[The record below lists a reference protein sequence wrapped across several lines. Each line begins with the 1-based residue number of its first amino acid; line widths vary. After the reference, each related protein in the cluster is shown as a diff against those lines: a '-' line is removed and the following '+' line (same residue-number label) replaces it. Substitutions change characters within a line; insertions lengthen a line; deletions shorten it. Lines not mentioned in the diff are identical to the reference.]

1 MKTLLLIDA
10 HSLIHRCFHA
20 LPPLTNTHR
29 EHVGALYGVSSV
41 LIKIITQKKPD
52 YAAALF
58 DRPEPTFRKEKFSAY
73 KAHRPKAPDEL
84 ISQLIHARELFGAF
98 SIPVFEKSGFEG
110 DDLIGTLA
118 TSLGK
123 TKGVTAVILTGD
135 LDSLQLV
142 SDGNV
147 VVETF
152 KKGISDTIIYD
163 EAGVFERYHLAP
175 SQLIDYKALVG
186 DQSDNIPGV
195 AGVGP
200 KTAVAL
206 LQKYSTLD
214 SFFDNGQGESFYDKI
229 VAQKET
235 ALLSRELATID
246 CAVPLSVSL
255 DDLVFNPSYERIAT
269 YFSSQGFSSLLRR
282 IPSPHQSSP
291 TTQSSSPIAT
301 ANTKDIVFLDAHTT
315 TQQQNEYNSSKL
327 KVGWDIKD
335 IYKITPFCA
344 PFFDIKIALDL
355 LGVDTT
361 DWRATSEHLFKQPL
375 KKEDFLIHSYE
386 WAKQKLEHHH
396 LSSLY
401 NTIELPLIPILA
413 RMEVCG
419 IAIDHTS
426 LSRVS
431 YEIETQ
437 LSQARKAIALETGP
451 HINPNSP
458 KQLLTYLKE
467 ERGLR
472 LSSTSA
478 EAIEKIKEKNPLPL
492 FDKLAAYRELFKLK
506 TTYVDA
512 FSRLVYKDGRIHPT
526 FLQLGAATGRMSC
539 QNPNIQ
545 NIPQE
550 SVWSAP
556 IRNIFVPSRGFSLVS
571 FDYSQIEL
579 RVLASLSGDP
589 DMTRAFI
596 EGRDIHAL
604 TASKIFNTPLEA
616 ITPPM
621 RRLAKTLNFGMI
633 YGMGAR
639 ALAHT
644 AHIPL
649 TQAKEFIDRY
659 FNEFSTIKQ
668 WQSGVLESARAHGVV
683 SNINGRFRSLPH
695 IHSPNR
701 YLAAEAERMAINMP
715 TQSLAADILK
725 LAMISVDT
733 YIQKNNLGDVV
744 RLLLSIHDELVF
756 EIHHL
761 LLNNSKS
768 SSVVRDL
775 QEIMERAFSFSVPL
789 RVDVKMG
796 IRWGEME

>member
-20 LPPLTNTHR
+20 LPPLTNTNR

-84 ISQLIHARELFGAF
+84 ISQLIRARELFGAF
-98 SIPVFEKSGFEG
+98 SIPVFEKPGFEG

-123 TKGVTAVILTGD
+123 TKGVTAVVLTGD

-147 VVETF
+147 IVETF

-163 EAGVFERYHLAP
+163 EAAVFERYHLTP

-200 KTAVAL
+200 KTAVTL

-214 SFFDNGQGESFYDKI
+214 LFFKNGQGESFYDKI
-229 VAQKET
+229 ISQKET
-235 ALLSRELATID
+235 AILSRELATID

-255 DDLVFNPSYERIAT
+255 DDLIFDPSYERIAT

-291 TTQSSSPIAT
+291 ATQSPSPIAT
-301 ANTKDIVFLDAHTT
+301 INTRDVVFLDTHATT
-315 TQQQNEYNSSKL
+315 LQQNEYASSKL
-327 KVGWDIKD
+327 KIGWDIKD
-335 IYKITPFCA
+335 IYKVTPFCP

-361 DWRATSEHLFKQPL
+361 DWRATSEHLFKQL
-375 KKEDFLIHSYE
+375 LEKEDFLIHSYE
-386 WAKQKLEHHH
+386 WIKQKLEHHH

-401 NTIELPLIPILA
+401 NTVELPLIPILA
-413 RMEVCG
+413 RMEMRG
-419 IAIDHTS
+419 IAIDNAS

-431 YEIETQ
+431 HEMELQ
-437 LSQARKAIALETGP
+437 LSRAREAIASEVGP

-550 SVWSAP
+550 STWSAP
-556 IRNIFVPSRGFSLVS
+556 IRNVFVPSRGFSLVS
-571 FDYSQIEL
+571 LDYSQIEL

-589 DMTRAFI
+589 DMTRAFT
-596 EGRDIHAL
+596 EGRDIHTL

-616 ITPPM
+616 ITPHM

-649 TQAKEFIDRY
+649 AQAKEFIDRY
-659 FNEFSTIKQ
+659 FDEFSTIKQ
-668 WQSGVLESARAHGVV
+668 WQGGVLEGARAHGVV

-733 YIQKNNLGDVV
+733 YIQKDNLGDVV

-756 EIHHL
+756 EIHHS
-761 LLNNSKS
+761 LLNSSKS
-768 SSVVRDL
+768 SSVVCDL
-775 QEIMERAFSFSVPL
+775 QEIMERAFSLSVPL

>member
-20 LPPLTNTHR
+20 LPPLTNTNR

-58 DRPEPTFRKEKFSAY
+58 DRPEQTFRKEKFSAY

-84 ISQLIHARELFGAF
+84 ISQLIRARELFGAF
-98 SIPVFEKSGFEG
+98 SIPVFEKPGFEG

-123 TKGVTAVILTGD
+123 TKGVTAVVLTGD

-147 VVETF
+147 IVETF

-163 EAGVFERYHLAP
+163 EAAVFERYHLTP

-200 KTAVAL
+200 KTAVTL

-214 SFFDNGQGESFYDKI
+214 LFFKNGQCESFYDKI

-235 ALLSRELATID
+235 AILSRELATID

-255 DDLVFNPSYERIAT
+255 DDLIFNPSYERIAT

-291 TTQSSSPIAT
+291 TTQSPSPIAT
-301 ANTKDIVFLDAHTT
+301 INTRDVVFLDTPTT
-315 TQQQNEYNSSKL
+315 TPQQNEYASSKL
-327 KVGWDIKD
+327 KIGWDIKD
-335 IYKITPFCA
+335 IYKITPFCP

-355 LGVDTT
+355 LGVDTA
-361 DWRATSEHLFKQPL
+361 DWSVTSEHLFKQPL
-375 KKEDFLIHSYE
+375 KREDFLIHSYE
-386 WAKQKLEHHH
+386 WIKQKLEHHH

-401 NTIELPLIPILA
+401 NTVELPLIPILA
-413 RMEVCG
+413 RMEMRG
-419 IAIDHTS
+419 IAIDNAS

-431 YEIETQ
+431 HEMELQ
-437 LSQARKAIALETGP
+437 LSHAREAIASEVGP

-526 FLQLGAATGRMSC
+526 FLQLGATTGRMSC

-550 SVWSAP
+550 STWSAP
-556 IRNIFVPSRGFSLVS
+556 IRNVFVPSRDFSLVS

-616 ITPPM
+616 ITPHM

-668 WQSGVLESARAHGVV
+668 WQGGVLEGARAHGVV

-725 LAMISVDT
+725 LAMISVDA

-756 EIHHL
+756 EIHHS
-761 LLNNSKS
+761 LLNSSKS
-768 SSVVRDL
+768 SSVVCDL
-775 QEIMERAFSFSVPL
+775 QEIMERAFSLSVPL